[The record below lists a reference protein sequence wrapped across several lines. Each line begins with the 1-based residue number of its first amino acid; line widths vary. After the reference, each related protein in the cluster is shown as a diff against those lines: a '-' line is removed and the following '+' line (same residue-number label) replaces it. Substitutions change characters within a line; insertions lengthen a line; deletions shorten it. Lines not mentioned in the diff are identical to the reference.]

1 MKRICSIF
9 FIMLVLLAS
18 CSPEKRVARIAKRY
32 NLQTVTE
39 YVTDTVIIPAR
50 VRTDTVMMYNE
61 RPVVIDD
68 EKFTTEIVRV
78 TDTVFVVK
86 TTLKPDTIVKSVPV
100 EKYVIQEKV
109 KSSVGLEI
117 FKIVVFF
124 FFALGLFIFALILY
138 RLWGK

>member
-1 MKRICSIF
+1 
-9 FIMLVLLAS
+9 MLVLLAS

>member
-1 MKRICSIF
+1 
-9 FIMLVLLAS
+9 MLVLLAS

-100 EKYVIQEKV
+100 EKYVIQ
-109 KSSVGLEI
+109 
-117 FKIVVFF
+117 
-124 FFALGLFIFALILY
+124 
-138 RLWGK
+138 